1 MVPRSFCLQNEIF
14 KGSVL
19 IYRNQ
24 HIFVGIY
31 MAMLNRKQTS
41 IYINI
46 HLYIY
51 DICICTYIIVH
62 NILRQKDII
71 RYDFTYFASAK
82 CITYYLL

>member
-1 MVPRSFCLQNEIF
+1 MVPRSFCLQNEIL
-14 KGSVL
+14 KGSVPM
-19 IYRNQ
+19 YKNQ
-24 HIFVGIY
+24 HIFV
-31 MAMLNRKQTS
+31 NRKHTS
-41 IYINI
+41 IYINVQS
-46 HLYIY
+46 YIY

>member
-1 MVPRSFCLQNEIF
+1 MVPRSFCLQNEIL
-14 KGSVL
+14 KGSAP

-24 HIFVGIY
+24 HIFVGI
-31 MAMLNRKQTS
+31 TES
-41 IYINI
+41 ILVYISVQS
-46 HLYIY
+46 YIY
-51 DICICTYIIVH
+51 DICICTYIIVQ